1 MEDRT
6 GDGTPVATDD
16 ALLAAVH
23 DEVIDYGVRRA
34 TATSIAKR
42 AGVSRMT
49 VYRCGGGVK
58 QLVLD
63 ALSREFDTLLRHA
76 FVEAT
81 ATATAT
87 ATAPTIA
94 GGAASSGTE
103 APGIPAVSRTAS
115 ATDSPGIPAGSR
127 TASGTDAPGI
137 PAVSWTTSATDS
149 PGIPAVR
156 DHLAAAVVV
165 GVRALAGSTLV
176 HALLRHDP
184 ELLVPYLVD
193 RHGESQQAFV
203 RYVTPVIAAGI
214 ADRSIRAG
222 DPHLLAIVLL
232 HALQG
237 FVVST
242 DILRRELDA
251 ASLDAEVARL
261 VHGYL
266 RPDAPGQR

>member
-1 MEDRT
+1 MDDRT

-49 VYRCGGGVK
+49 VYRRGGGVK

-63 ALSREFDTLLRHA
+63 ALSHEFDTLLRHA
-76 FVEAT
+76 FLEAT
-81 ATATAT
+81 ATASAT
-87 ATAPTIA
+87 A
-94 GGAASSGTE
+94 GGAGAAS
-103 APGIPAVSRTAS
+103 
-115 ATDSPGIPAGSR
+115 
-127 TASGTDAPGI
+127 SGTDAPGI
-137 PAVSWTTSATDS
+137 PPAVQTPSAMDSPGIPPAVQTPSAMDS

>member
-1 MEDRT
+1 MDDRT

-49 VYRCGGGVK
+49 VYRRGGGVK

-63 ALSREFDTLLRHA
+63 ALSHEFDTLLRHA
-76 FVEAT
+76 FLEAT
-81 ATATAT
+81 ATASAT
-87 ATAPTIA
+87 A
-94 GGAASSGTE
+94 GGAGAAS
-103 APGIPAVSRTAS
+103 
-115 ATDSPGIPAGSR
+115 
-127 TASGTDAPGI
+127 SGTDAPGI
-137 PAVSWTTSATDS
+137 PPAVQTPSAMDS

>member
-1 MEDRT
+1 MDART

-49 VYRCGGGVK
+49 VYRRGGGVK

-63 ALSREFDTLLRHA
+63 ALSHEFDTLLRHA
-76 FVEAT
+76 FLEAT
-81 ATATAT
+81 ATASAT
-87 ATAPTIA
+87 A
-94 GGAASSGTE
+94 GGAGAAS
-103 APGIPAVSRTAS
+103 
-115 ATDSPGIPAGSR
+115 
-127 TASGTDAPGI
+127 SGTDAPGI
-137 PAVSWTTSATDS
+137 PPAVQTPSAMDS

>member
-1 MEDRT
+1 MADRT
-6 GDGTPVATDD
+6 GDGISDATDD

-49 VYRCGGGVK
+49 VYRRGGGVK

-63 ALSREFDTLLRHA
+63 ALSREFDTLLRQA

-81 ATATAT
+81 AI
-87 ATAPTIA
+87 P
-94 GGAASSGTE
+94 GGAAARGTD
-103 APGIPAVSRTAS
+103 APGIP
-115 ATDSPGIPAGSR
+115 PALR

-137 PAVSWTTSATDS
+137 PAV
-149 PGIPAVR
+149 R
-156 DHLAAAVVV
+156 DQLAAAVVV

-193 RHGESQQAFV
+193 RHGESQLAFV

-214 ADRSIRAG
+214 ADRSIREG
-222 DPHLLAIVLL
+222 EPRLLATVLL
-232 HALQG
+232 HAMQG

-242 DILRRELDA
+242 DILRRDLDA

-266 RPDAPGQR
+266 RPDLPDLPEQR